1 MALNEHG
8 PDATNADAPSQ
19 ARQHIEDLKSLCNA
33 LLEIRTLKC
42 QRDELLAVLK
52 AIISDGVHCD
62 VVPHLHEKAA
72 ALIARMEEGK

>member
-1 MALNEHG
+1 MATCKICGSYAINRPG
-8 PDATNADAPSQ
+8 TNGRGHDN
-19 ARQHIEDLKSLCNA
+19 RDLCDVHYFA
-33 LLEIRTLKC
+33 A